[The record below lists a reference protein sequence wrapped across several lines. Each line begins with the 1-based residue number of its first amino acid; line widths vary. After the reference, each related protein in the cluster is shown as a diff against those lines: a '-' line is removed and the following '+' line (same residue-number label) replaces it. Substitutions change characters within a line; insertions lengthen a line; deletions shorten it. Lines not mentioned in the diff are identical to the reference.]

1 MALEEFDEIYWKTL
15 HRGGSRPS
23 AASIMNGWK
32 LIHYL
37 GTESTELY
45 NLAADKGE
53 KNDLAKAEPKK
64 ASQLLATLQQYVKEI
79 DRTRK

>member
-1 MALEEFDEIYWKTL
+1 MALEVFDEIYRKTL

-37 GTESTELY
+37 GTESTEL
-45 NLAADKGE
+45 
-53 KNDLAKAEPKK
+53 
-64 ASQLLATLQQYVKEI
+64 
-79 DRTRK
+79 